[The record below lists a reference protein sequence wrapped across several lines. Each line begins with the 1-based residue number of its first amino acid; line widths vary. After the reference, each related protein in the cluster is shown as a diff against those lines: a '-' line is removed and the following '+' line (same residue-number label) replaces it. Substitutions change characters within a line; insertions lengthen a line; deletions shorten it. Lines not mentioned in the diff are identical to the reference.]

1 MFLFFVSKKKIYFN
15 ENVFP
20 IGNKKLLEV
29 YTLKKRSLLIIVE
42 KGGGSKIES
51 IFSYCGKRKEE
62 KWQGIWLYY
71 LFPTSWGM
79 TLKNERLLSLW
90 NTLCT
95 EKISFYRFMYAFF
108 IREQY
113 GKEDWKKKKKKLD
126 IFCCIS
132 ACKDSKA
139 KQTV

>member
-62 KWQGIWLYY
+62 K
-71 LFPTSWGM
+71 
-79 TLKNERLLSLW
+79 
-90 NTLCT
+90 
-95 EKISFYRFMYAFF
+95 
-108 IREQY
+108 
-113 GKEDWKKKKKKLD
+113 
-126 IFCCIS
+126 
-132 ACKDSKA
+132 
-139 KQTV
+139 